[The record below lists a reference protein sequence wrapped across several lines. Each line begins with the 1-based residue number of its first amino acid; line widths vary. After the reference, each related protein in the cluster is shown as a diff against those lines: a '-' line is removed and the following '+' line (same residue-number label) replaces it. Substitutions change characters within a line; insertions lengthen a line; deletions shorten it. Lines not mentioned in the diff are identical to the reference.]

1 MKFELHDESKQWKDG
16 ITLSSDKV
24 INTLLFCYIGLQYNI
39 PDHSGHPRATSE
51 YKCHC
56 LVFILGLFCLVF
68 SRKMRVNFHP
78 NGFSLLLV
86 WILTGI
92 GELQVYFQFFVDFMV
107 KYCMI
112 YPVYGLWFQNPLSF
126 AYSYNF
132 FLLYIGSYVSF
143 QIVSTTHV
151 LNYDWHFI
159 VRLSTYNKHVLFLF
173 IGGQAFI
180 SKTWFPTTMFNLF
193 YVMWNLEIV

>member
-1 MKFELHDESKQWKDG
+1 MLITTRVTTRTLLHSKRVSKHGRYWNVLSITCWSTPLNPESVDHNTFKNKRCGSTSFLHHLTPLKFELHDESKQWKDG

-78 NGFSLLLV
+78 NDFSLLLV

-92 GELQVYFQFFVDFMV
+92 GELQVYFQFFCRF
-107 KYCMI
+107 
-112 YPVYGLWFQNPLSF
+112 YGQILYDLPCLWFVISE
-126 AYSYNF
+126 S
-132 FLLYIGSYVSF
+132 
-143 QIVSTTHV
+143 IV
-151 LNYDWHFI
+151 LCI
-159 VRLSTYNKHVLFLF
+159 
-173 IGGQAFI
+173 
-180 SKTWFPTTMFNLF
+180 
-193 YVMWNLEIV
+193 